1 METKIKWD
9 EEETNSVNYPAP
21 HDFSLERV
29 IEGVVVDGGK
39 IDFGDR
45 QSEYVVLKTDEDVKE
60 TVWLSTVLRTKFSQ
74 KNIKMGDY
82 VGIRYLNMVKA
93 RSGYRYKN
101 FDVRVVEEKGQ
112 WEEVE

>member
-1 METKIKWD
+1 MQTKIKWD
-9 EEETNSVNYPAP
+9 EEETNSANYPAP

-29 IEGVVVDGGK
+29 IEGVIVDSGK

-45 QSEYVVLKTDEDVKE
+45 QSEYVVMKTAEDVEE
-60 TVWLSTVLRTKFSQ
+60 TVWLSTVLRTKFAQ
-74 KNIKMGDY
+74 KNINMGDY

-101 FDVRVVEEKGQ
+101 FDVRVLKEQIGDEE
-112 WEEVE
+112 E